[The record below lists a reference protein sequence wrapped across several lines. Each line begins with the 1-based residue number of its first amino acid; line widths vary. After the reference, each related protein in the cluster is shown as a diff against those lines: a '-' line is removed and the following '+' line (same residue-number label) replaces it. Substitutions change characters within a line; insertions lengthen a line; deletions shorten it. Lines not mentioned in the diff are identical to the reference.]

1 MMIKTL
7 SSSLILFLI
16 SFSIMQAQSIE
27 NSHKE
32 VLETLLNDFLAGA
45 SVNSYETHNRFWAED
60 LIYTSSSGE
69 RFGKAEIMAGL
80 SPGDS
85 VEADENNPHYYAEEV
100 KISIYGNASVV
111 AFRLVAEVPLET
123 GEIELLYFYNTGTF
137 IYRDEEW
144 RAVAWQATA
153 ID

>member
-1 MMIKTL
+1 MIKTL
-7 SSSLILFLI
+7 AFSLLLFLI
-16 SFSIMQAQSIE
+16 SFTIVQAQQAE

-32 VLETLLNDFLAGA
+32 VLENLLNDFLAGA

-69 RFGKAEIMAGL
+69 RFGKAEILAGL
-80 SPGDS
+80 TPGES
-85 VEADENNPHYYAEEV
+85 FSSDEENSRYYAEDV
-100 KISIYGNASVV
+100 QISIYGKAAVV

-123 GEIELLYFYNTGTF
+123 REVEILNFYNTGTF
-137 IYRDEEW
+137 INRDEEW
-144 RAVAWQATA
+144 RAVAWQATS